1 MVLFMNRDYYDGYI
15 TVRLGAGNHQNT
27 LEQINQSWKKF
38 SMEAPIQYF
47 FFDQEFDKLYK
58 SEFQTRRL
66 LTVFSGLAIFIAVL
80 GLFGLV
86 SFMAERRTREIGLRK
101 VLGASIGRIVILL
114 SKDVTYL
121 VLISTVLASVTIIF
135 TADKWLQQFAYRIGI
150 SPWII
155 IGGSLIAIFIAW
167 LTVSYQAIKAA
178 TKNPADSLR
187 FE

>member
-1 MVLFMNRDYYDGYI
+1 
-15 TVRLGAGNHQNT
+15 VRLSTGDHQIT
-27 LEQINQSWKKF
+27 LQQVDQSWKKF
-38 SMEAPIQYF
+38 STDSPIKNF
-47 FFDQEFDKLYK
+47 FFGEEFQTLYK
-58 SEFQTRRL
+58 SEYQTRKL
-66 LTVFSGLAIFIAVL
+66 LSVFSVLAIFIAVL

-101 VLGASIGRIVILL
+101 VLGASVSRLVVLL

-121 VLISTVLASVTIIF
+121 VLISSVIASVAILF
-135 TADKWLQQFAYRIGI
+135 GGEKWLQQFAFRIGI
-150 SPWII
+150 SPWLII
-155 IGGSLIAIFIAW
+155 AGALVSIIIAW